1 MASIIQLLKRQFT
14 IDLGAE
20 KISVEGQVH
29 RNVALK
35 YLMKRRRSLLST
47 KDPEKVDDLFLKLPK
62 RISIM
67 GKVITRAYKVI
78 WQKEGTEEFVGSRF
92 VFKLEDELIIHS

>member
-1 MASIIQLLKRQFT
+1 LKRQFT

-35 YLMKRRRSLLST
+35 YLMRRRRSLLST
-47 KDPEKVDDLFLKLPK
+47 KDPEKVDNLYLDLPE
-62 RISIM
+62 RIRII
-67 GKVITRAYKVI
+67 GKVVTRAYKVI
-78 WQKEGTEEFVGSRF
+78 WQKEGTEEFQGSRF
-92 VFKLEDELIIHS
+92 VFKLEDEAIIQP

>member
-1 MASIIQLLKRQFT
+1 MLKRQFT

-47 KDPEKVDDLFLKLPK
+47 KDPEKVDILFLKLPK
-62 RISIM
+62 RISVI

-78 WQKEGTEEFVGSRF
+78 WEKEGTDEFLGSRF
-92 VFKLEDELIIHS
+92 VFKLEDEVINHS

>member
-1 MASIIQLLKRQFT
+1 MKRQFT
-14 IDLGAE
+14 IDLGGE

-29 RNVALK
+29 KNVALK

-47 KDPEKVDDLFLKLPK
+47 KDSEKVDNLYLQLPK
-62 RISIM
+62 RISII

-78 WQKEGTEEFVGSRF
+78 WQKEGTDEFQGSRF
-92 VFKLEDELIIHS
+92 VFKLEDDVIIRS

>member
-1 MASIIQLLKRQFT
+1 LKRQFT

-35 YLMKRRRSLLST
+35 YLMRRRRSLLST
-47 KDPEKVDDLFLKLPK
+47 KDPEKVDNLYFELPK
-62 RISIM
+62 RIRII
-67 GKVITRAYKVI
+67 GKVVTRAYKVI
-78 WQKEGTEEFVGSRF
+78 WQKEGTEEFQGSRF
-92 VFKLEDELIIHS
+92 VFKLEDEVIIQP